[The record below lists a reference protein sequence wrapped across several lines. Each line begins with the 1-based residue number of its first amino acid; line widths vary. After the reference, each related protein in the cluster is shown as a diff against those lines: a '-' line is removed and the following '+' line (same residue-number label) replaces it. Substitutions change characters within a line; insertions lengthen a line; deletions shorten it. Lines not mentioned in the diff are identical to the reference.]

1 MGSEFYSGG
10 GYYAKHPDWHT
21 GEAAWK
27 AGQVMK
33 MLSQH
38 HMLPQTVCEIGCG
51 AGEIL
56 HRLKSKMPSTVSFT
70 GFEVSPQAME
80 LAQSR
85 AGDRLQFMLLDV
97 KDIPASPPYDL
108 CLLMDVMEHVE
119 DVYGF
124 LRESSKKAGHFIF
137 HIPLDLSAQTVLRGK
152 PLIRK
157 RRNVGH
163 LHYFTRE
170 TALALLEETG
180 FKVMDC
186 FYTGSYTDLPVKTTL
201 SSLAKYPR
209 MVLHKI
215 APDLSARLLGGY
227 SILVLAQSKQ
237 SLI

>member
-27 AGQVMK
+27 AEQVLK
-33 MLSQH
+33 MLSLH
-38 HMLPQTVCEIGCG
+38 HLQPRTVCEIGCG

-56 HRLKSKMPSTVSFT
+56 YQLQSKMPSTVSFT

-80 LAQSR
+80 LAKSR
-85 AGDRLQFMLLDV
+85 TGDRLQFMLLDV
-97 KDIPASPPYDL
+97 KDIHASPPHDL
-108 CLLMDVMEHVE
+108 CLLMDVIEHVE

-124 LRESSKKAGHFIF
+124 LRESSKKAQNFIF
-137 HIPLDLSAQTVLRGK
+137 HIPLDLSAQSVLRSK

-180 FKVMDC
+180 FKVMDW

-209 MVLHKI
+209 KALHKI
-215 APDLSARLLGGY
+215 APDLSARLMGGY
-227 SILVLAQSKQ
+227 SVLVFAQSRP
-237 SLI
+237 